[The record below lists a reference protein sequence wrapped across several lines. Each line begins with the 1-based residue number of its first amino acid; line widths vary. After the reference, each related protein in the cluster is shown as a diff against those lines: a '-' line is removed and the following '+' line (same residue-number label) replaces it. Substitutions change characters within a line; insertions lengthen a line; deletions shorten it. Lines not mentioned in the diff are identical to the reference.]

1 MKKEVLNYVI
11 KETNALINAGS
22 TCKEAKEAAEKWLK
36 AVGTPDEAAET
47 ERYLKEL
54 EEDIEGIDD
63 LIAFASSPL
72 AVRIFGEEKAKGFL
86 AHAKELKKTERNI
99 VIAPPA
105 PPARISYRRNPNFS
119 VKSGYKPIN
128 GLFSCLTAKI
138 CPLDFKG
145 NQAGFYMFN

>member
-1 MKKEVLNYVI
+1 MKMKKEALNYVI
-11 KETNALINAGS
+11 NETNALISAGPC
-22 TCKEAKEAAEKWLK
+22 CKEAKEAAEKWLK

-86 AHAKELKKTERNI
+86 AHAKELKKKGAKYCDCPACTACANI
-99 VIAPPA
+99 L
-105 PPARISYRRNPNFS
+105 SK
-119 VKSGYKPIN
+119 KSELLG
-128 GLFSCLTAKI
+128 
-138 CPLDFKG
+138 
-145 NQAGFYMFN
+145 